1 MNNLT
6 AFIIGALT
14 AIIGALVG
22 GGIAFGITAYFK
34 NVDQAREKY
43 ILASGILVELDDHH
57 ESLTKQID
65 QLKEHI
71 EKNKVAVGKILYLS
85 RVPDIRFP
93 PGEPQFLKAN
103 LSNIGIL
110 GAPSMKLI
118 IDYMDRIDL
127 LRIVISHVINQH
139 NSCLPFSQNVPKQY
153 KLDDV
158 KEVFDFIVKLK
169 DDCENLQKR
178 VLNIERFHR
187 VLGIAWDL
195 EN

>member
-1 MNNLT
+1 MDNFT
-6 AFIIGALT
+6 S

-34 NVDQAREKY
+34 VVDQARGKY

-57 ESLTKQID
+57 ESLTKHID
-65 QLKEHI
+65 QLKNHI

-85 RVPDIRFP
+85 SVQDVRFP
-93 PGEPQFLKAN
+93 PNEPQFLKAN

-110 GAPSMKLI
+110 GAPSMKLM
-118 IDYMDRIDL
+118 IDYMDRIDV
-127 LRIVISHVINQH
+127 LRHVISYIINEN
-139 NSCLPFSQNVPKQY
+139 NSVLMSSLNVPKQY
-153 KLDDV
+153 KLDDI
-158 KEVFDFIVKLK
+158 KEVFDYIVKLK

-178 VLNIERFHR
+178 LLNIKRYHR
-187 VLGIAWDL
+187 VLGMAWDL